1 MTKQQP
7 KDRKFLSMA
16 EKRRFEASSLNR
28 TERERELEKIVVD
41 TMWMARR
48 YACGRLTLL
57 PRKNNLDTQT
67 NAPQIVN
74 QCLEKLDKLGI
85 VITDDSTLMEKGNSN
100 GRKLDVS

>member
-48 YACGRLTLL
+48 YACGRLTF
-57 PRKNNLDTQT
+57 
-67 NAPQIVN
+67 APQIVN

-85 VITDDSTLMEKGNSN
+85 VITDDSTLVEDGNSN